1 MKPVSTDYSGSF
13 SWHDCGLATRA
24 LEALVREPRDR
35 RADERMNSEQRGG
48 QAVQAVVDRIWA
60 LYGDSRSFSE
70 TSLV

>member
-48 QAVQAVVDRIWA
+48 QAV
-60 LYGDSRSFSE
+60 
-70 TSLV
+70 